1 LRQRKDGTG
10 EKGYSVFTMSEYS
23 EILNMSVADVLK
35 STPATT
41 KFFISQHTDCV
52 GCRLARFCTMEDVIK
67 TYEFDE
73 EKYLQELS
81 KYILNQNLIRST
93 E

>member
-1 LRQRKDGTG
+1 
-10 EKGYSVFTMSEYS
+10 MSKYS

-35 STPATT
+35 STPATA
-41 KFFISQHTDCV
+41 KFFISQRTDCV

-81 KYILNQNLIRST
+81 KYILSQNLIRST